1 MRLNRLFL
9 LLPLLLLFAASA
21 ALGQQ
26 TVSDETSGD
35 ALGQT
40 ENKEETAVVCGSVD
54 LVILIDTTFSLAT
67 AIGEMKRESE
77 NIVSQLEKVSL
88 GEYRL
93 GLIAFDDGIRVLE
106 DLNGDPS
113 PAEKAQAM
121 RRSIRTLRAEGGDA
135 GPEASDEAMNTAIN
149 SLPAGDRVQEGDFT
163 GDWKAHS
170 RILVLITD
178 NRPGGFDDEFIQGVD
193 DRRAL
198 AYVAQALDKDIR
210 ISAVQV
216 PTSGL
221 TDAPDEEVAALMRS
235 YAAATGG
242 LYVSTRWA
250 GKGTAE
256 AILSIIKACGSNLL
270 S

>member
-1 MRLNRLFL
+1 MRPERLFAPFVVL
-9 LLPLLLLFAASA
+9 ALVIATS
-21 ALGQQ
+21 ALGQD
-26 TVSDETSGD
+26 T
-35 ALGQT
+35 
-40 ENKEETAVVCGSVD
+40 KPEEDTPVVACGSVD

-77 NIVSQLEKVSL
+77 AIVSLLEKVSL

-93 GLIAFDDGIRVLE
+93 GLIAFDDHIRVLE
-106 DLNGDPS
+106 DLNGDPT
-113 PAEKAQAM
+113 PAEKAEAV
-121 RRSIRTLRAEGGDA
+121 RRTIRTLRADGGDG

-149 SLPAGDRVQEGDFT
+149 GLAAGVRPQSGDFT
-163 GDWKAHS
+163 GEWKSHS

-178 NRPGGFDDEFIQGVD
+178 NRPGGFDDEFEPGID

-198 AYVAQALDKDIR
+198 AFAAQALEKDIR
-210 ISAVQV
+210 ISAIQV

-221 TDAPDEEVAALMRS
+221 TDVPDEDVASLMRS
-235 YAAATGG
+235 YAATTGG
-242 LYVSTRWA
+242 LYVSTRWS

>member
-1 MRLNRLFL
+1 MRPERLFAPFVVL
-9 LLPLLLLFAASA
+9 ALVIATS
-21 ALGQQ
+21 ALGQD
-26 TVSDETSGD
+26 T
-35 ALGQT
+35 
-40 ENKEETAVVCGSVD
+40 KPEEDIPVVACGSVD

-77 NIVSQLEKVSL
+77 AIVSLLEKVSL

-93 GLIAFDDGIRVLE
+93 GLIAFDDHIRVLE
-106 DLNGDPS
+106 DLNGDPT
-113 PAEKAQAM
+113 PAEKAEAV
-121 RRSIRTLRAEGGDA
+121 RRTIRTLRADGGDG

-149 SLPAGDRVQEGDFT
+149 GLAAGVRPQSGDFT
-163 GDWKAHS
+163 GEWKSHS

-178 NRPGGFDDEFIQGVD
+178 NRPGGFDDEFEPGID

-198 AYVAQALDKDIR
+198 AFAAQALEKDIR
-210 ISAVQV
+210 ISAIQV

-221 TDAPDEEVAALMRS
+221 TDVPDEDVASLMRS
-235 YAAATGG
+235 YAATTGG
-242 LYVSTRWA
+242 LYVSTRWS

>member
-1 MRLNRLFL
+1 MRPGRFFALFPLAL
-9 LLPLLLLFAASA
+9 LVAATG
-21 ALGQQ
+21 ALGQDASAQ
-26 TVSDETSGD
+26 GD
-35 ALGQT
+35 PPSV
-40 ENKEETAVVCGSVD
+40 ECGSVD
-54 LVILIDTTFSLAT
+54 LVILIDTTYSLAA
-67 AIGEMKRESE
+67 AIGEMKRESAT
-77 NIVSQLEKVSL
+77 IVSQLEAVSE
-88 GEYRL
+88 GKYRL

-106 DLNGDPS
+106 DLNDLPS
-113 PAEKAQAM
+113 PAAKADLM
-121 RRSIRTLRAEGGDA
+121 RRSIRTLRAEGGDG

-149 SLPAGDRVQEGDFT
+149 GLSADSRSQQGDFT

-178 NRPGGFDDEFIQGVD
+178 SRPGGFDDEFVPGID

-198 AYVAQALDKDIR
+198 SYVAQALEKDIR
-210 ISAVQV
+210 ISAIQV

-221 TDAPDEEVAALMRS
+221 TDTPDEEVAALMRS

-250 GKGTAE
+250 GAGTAE
-256 AILSIIKACGSNLL
+256 AILSIINACGSNLL

>member
-1 MRLNRLFL
+1 MRPERLFAPFVVL
-9 LLPLLLLFAASA
+9 ALVIATS
-21 ALGQQ
+21 ALGQD
-26 TVSDETSGD
+26 T
-35 ALGQT
+35 
-40 ENKEETAVVCGSVD
+40 KPEEEIPVVACGSVD

-77 NIVSQLEKVSL
+77 AIVSLLEKVSL

-93 GLIAFDDGIRVLE
+93 GLIAFDDHIRVLE
-106 DLNGDPS
+106 DLNGDPT
-113 PAEKAQAM
+113 PAEKAEAV
-121 RRSIRTLRAEGGDA
+121 RRTIRTLRADGGDG

-149 SLPAGDRVQEGDFT
+149 GLAAGVRPQSGDFT
-163 GDWKAHS
+163 GEWKSHS

-178 NRPGGFDDEFIQGVD
+178 NRPGGFDDEFEPGID

-198 AYVAQALDKDIR
+198 AFAAQALEKDIR
-210 ISAVQV
+210 ISAIQV

-221 TDAPDEEVAALMRS
+221 TDVPDEDVASLMRS
-235 YAAATGG
+235 YAATTGG
-242 LYVSTRWA
+242 LYVSTRWS

>member
-1 MRLNRLFL
+1 MRRSLLTSLAFL
-9 LLPLLLLFAASA
+9 VPLLAATA
-21 ALGQQ
+21 AFGQN
-26 TVSDETSGD
+26 
-35 ALGQT
+35 T
-40 ENKEETAVVCGSVD
+40 EKEEEEPPVVLCGSVD

-67 AIGEMKRESE
+67 AIGEMKRESA
-77 NIVSQLEKVSL
+77 NIIDLLEKVSL

-93 GLIAFDDGIRVLE
+93 GLIAFDDHIRVLE
-106 DLNGDPS
+106 DLNGDPT
-113 PAEKAQAM
+113 PAEKAQSM
-121 RRSIRTLRAEGGDA
+121 RRSIRTLRADGGDG

-149 SLPAGDRVQEGDFT
+149 GLSAESRSQSGNFT

-178 NRPGGFDDEFIQGVD
+178 NRPGGFDDEFVQGED

-198 AYVAQALDKDIR
+198 SYVAQALEKDIR
-210 ISAVQV
+210 ISAIQV

-221 TDAPDEEVAALMRS
+221 TDVPDEEVAALMRS

-242 LYVSTRWA
+242 LYASTRWA
-250 GKGTAE
+250 GAGTAE